1 MRRTAT
7 FLAFMAVWLL
17 LVLIAMGPVWAQQE
31 TWNQEQ
37 VTVLASQMADEV
49 KRMRVAVRKE
59 PHIVSA
65 SNPSKQRTGKVYLEK
80 LKLLNSAT
88 AKLSRQLSAGETREQ
103 TVATARRID
112 SLLRDVRQQSAQ
124 LHSTDWTNR
133 HLDPAL
139 GLAAQLRAFY
149 GVAIAPVGGE
159 EAVAE

>member
-7 FLAFMAVWLL
+7 FLASMAVWLL
-17 LVLIAMGPVWAQQE
+17 LVSMAMSPVWAQQE

-37 VTVLASQMADEV
+37 VTALASQMADEV

-65 SNPSKQRTGKVYLEK
+65 GNPTKQRTAKVYVEK
-80 LKLLNSAT
+80 LRILGSAT
-88 AKLSRQLSAGETREQ
+88 GKLSRQLAAGETREQ
-103 TVATARRID
+103 TTATARRID
-112 SLLRDVRQQSAQ
+112 SLLRDVRQQSAK

-149 GVAIAPVGGE
+149 GVATVPVEGQ
-159 EAVAE
+159 EAVSE

>member
-1 MRRTAT
+1 MRQTAT
-7 FLAFMAVWLL
+7 FLAFTAVWLL
-17 LVLIAMGPVWAQQE
+17 LVSMAMSPVWAQQE

-37 VTVLASQMADEV
+37 VTALAIQMADEV

-65 SNPSKQRTGKVYLEK
+65 GNPSKQRTGKVYLEK
-80 LKLLNSAT
+80 LKLLKSA
-88 AKLSRQLSAGETREQ
+88 ASKLSRQLSAGETRDQ
-103 TVATARRID
+103 TMATARRID

-124 LHSTDWTNR
+124 LHSTDWTNQ

-149 GVAIAPVGGE
+149 GVAVAPVSGE
-159 EAVAE
+159 EAAPE